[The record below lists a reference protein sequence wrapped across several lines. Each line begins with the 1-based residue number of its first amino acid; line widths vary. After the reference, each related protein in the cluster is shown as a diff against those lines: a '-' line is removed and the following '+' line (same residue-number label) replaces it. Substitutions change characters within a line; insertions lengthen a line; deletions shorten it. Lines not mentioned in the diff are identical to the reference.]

1 MDSPQDLNSV
11 LDLMFLYTNIEEFNN
26 YTISPDFWGLS
37 NHTSLS
43 VYIIIK
49 EKFIQ
54 DRKLAIVKNSK
65 KEKKFINKLRSRV
78 SYIDTTN
85 IHNCEI
91 LEEVTQEFA
100 SIAEELWYKHSKYGN
115 ILKHS
120 GMRSAIEI

>member
-43 VYIIIK
+43 VYIIIE

>member
-115 ILKHS
+115 TLKHS